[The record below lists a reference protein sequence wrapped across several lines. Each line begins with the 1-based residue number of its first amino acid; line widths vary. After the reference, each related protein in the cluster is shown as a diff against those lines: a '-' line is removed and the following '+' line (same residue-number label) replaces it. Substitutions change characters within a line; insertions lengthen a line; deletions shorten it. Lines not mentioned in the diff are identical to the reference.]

1 MAAGSPLTGA
11 ADVTR
16 YRSIAQMAAWVL
28 LRAPV
33 FRRMLFKWT
42 FTVDSEM
49 FSVAAITLF
58 DWPLTRQRKIAISRS
73 DSLPCNIGTGVC
85 ESPILLA
92 RPDRSEA
99 RRDGNTFSPALT
111 SFKLSASALREMFFK
126 RNPNAPAA

>member
-92 RPDRSEA
+92 SPDRTKA
-99 RRDGNTFSPALT
+99 TRHGTPYSPRPTTITTSPPTLT
-111 SFKLSASALREMFFK
+111 TMLLPH
-126 RNPNAPAA
+126 NPP